1 MLFIRQCIII
11 VNMRI
16 AEIPQMAEITVKMVH
31 NDSQCCVKTRVLT
44 AYGEGILVT
53 PLTCSEGQVVEY
65 CSKAWI
71 EYTEPATGLKHIF
84 ESDSVARTDFNGSDF
99 HVIRGKEVVLSD
111 RKRKAERY
119 MVQVMGQAV
128 VNHRKTINVIVND
141 ISVRGISLLIG
152 KDQNIK
158 MGDVINLSFFK
169 AGSMKRI
176 QTKCKVVRLF
186 KVGIYNAAG
195 CVISDVDSDLTLF
208 VAEKREEYNKKLN
221 VKVAV

>member
-1 MLFIRQCIII
+1 
-11 VNMRI
+11 
-16 AEIPQMAEITVKMVH
+16 MAQNYTVTTKYGRITVSRNAIAKAAV
-31 NDSQCCVKTRVLT
+31 DSLEDMGSRV
-44 AYGEGILVT
+44 IL
-53 PLTCSEGQVVEY
+53 CS
-65 CSKAWI
+65 
-71 EYTEPATGLKHIF
+71 
-84 ESDSVARTDFNGSDF
+84 R
-99 HVIRGKEVVLSD
+99 RGKILKKNGAAEFAAVEVESIQGDIRL
-111 RKRKAERY
+111 
-119 MVQVMGQAV
+119 
-128 VNHRKTINVIVND
+128 TINVIVND

-152 KDQNIK
+152 KDQNIN

-208 VAEKREEYNKKLN
+208 VAEKRQEYNDKLN

>member
-1 MLFIRQCIII
+1 
-11 VNMRI
+11 
-16 AEIPQMAEITVKMVH
+16 
-31 NDSQCCVKTRVLT
+31 
-44 AYGEGILVT
+44 
-53 PLTCSEGQVVEY
+53 
-65 CSKAWI
+65 
-71 EYTEPATGLKHIF
+71 
-84 ESDSVARTDFNGSDF
+84 
-99 HVIRGKEVVLSD
+99 
-111 RKRKAERY
+111 

-176 QTKCKVVRLF
+176 QTKCTVVRLF

-208 VAEKREEYNKKLN
+208 VAEKREEYNQKLN